1 MARCGSCSRT
11 KPLGAQGSRE
21 PRKPGSAGKDGRPTE
36 AKISPASHTT
46 GRTQSFA
53 LQTQDGRTLVFG
65 SALER
70 DAAKVRYG
78 GRIV

>member
-11 KPLGAQGSRE
+11 KPLGAKGPRE
-21 PRKPGSAGKDGRPTE
+21 PRKPGSAGTGGRPTE

-53 LQTQDGRTLVFG
+53 LQTPDGQVRYYG
-65 SALER
+65 SRLER
-70 DAAKVRYG
+70 DAERARRG